1 MTLRKLGFLLALVGG
16 FGFIITQVV
25 QPVVVYGNGA
35 RPQDVA
41 TMLVLTAAL
50 SMVLGVIVG
59 VVSTVSYF
67 ARTSSQE
74 PRQTAQRPEV
84 HYHDNR
90 QLHVTPQQGP
100 TITVKPPRALA
111 GREVKR

>member
-1 MTLRKLGFLLALVGG
+1 MTLRKLGFLLAVVGG
-16 FGFIITQVV
+16 VAWVASMAV

-35 RPQDVA
+35 RSQDVV

-59 VVSTVSYF
+59 VMSTVSYF

-74 PRQTAQRPEV
+74 PRQTTQT
-84 HYHDNR
+84 
-90 QLHVTPQQGP
+90 HVTHVYDQRQIHVTAPLGHTYTQ
-100 TITVKPPRALA
+100 KPPRAIA